1 MNSADGLGLT
11 TWLASA
17 EGAESGARS
26 PNLGLARSG
35 ELSGRLDH
43 IPDIGPALATAP
55 VASIADPSL
64 SIGTDFSTW
73 IGLIPNQNS
82 SGGKDK
88 LGNIS
93 KRHCWQGGDGTTRR
107 ALMVF

>member
-1 MNSADGLGLT
+1 LRALKAQSLELDRRILV
-11 TWLASA
+11 WH
-17 EGAESGARS
+17 RS
-26 PNLGLARSG
+26 S

-43 IPDIGPALATAP
+43 IPGIGPALATEL

-64 SIGTDFSTW
+64 SGTDFSTW

-88 LGNIS
+88 LATSANDTAGKAAN
-93 KRHCWQGGDGTTRR
+93 GGCGYRTGQQDCADCVGPDDP
-107 ALMVF
+107 A